1 MVTPTTSLRTA
12 SARPGRPRPGSR
24 GGFTLIELLVVV
36 AIIGILTSML
46 LPSLAAA
53 KGSAQRIACLN
64 HEKQLG
70 LALHLY
76 AGDHAGRFPPRLV
89 TNRWCTTLRPYYQDL
104 KILKCPV
111 DSGARGTTNV
121 PGAGNRVAEY
131 APRTSLINGF
141 NDFYRRRVGA
151 GQMGEFRAQG
161 NGEVVIGE
169 NDIPEPSQTISFGER
184 DSSRVVHFH
193 MDFDALD
200 KGQRLLIYGVASW
213 VAQAD
218 DQIIGDERAALHA
231 IATLLG
237 LTGRGRSVI
246 DDTVAALRA
255 EPDAPGRLDL
265 AALRERIVARIPE
278 AARS

>member
-1 MVTPTTSLRTA
+1 MVSASESMKPRTTPT
-12 SARPGRPRPGSR
+12 RP

-76 AGDHAGRFPPRLV
+76 AGDHAGKFPPRLL

-111 DSGARGTTNV
+111 DSGAKGSTNIPGT
-121 PGAGNRVAEY
+121 GDRVAEF
-131 APRTSLINGF
+131 APRTYIINGF

-151 GQMGEFRAQG
+151 AQMPEFRTQG

-169 NDIPEPSQTISFGER
+169 NDIPEPSQTITFGER
-184 DSSRVVHFH
+184 DSARVTHFH

-200 KGQRLLIYGVASW
+200 DLS
-213 VAQAD
+213 
-218 DQIIGDERAALHA
+218 ALHQNRHGTS
-231 IATLLG
+231 IK
-237 LTGRGRSVI
+237 TGRGGGSNYAMVDGHVEFLRYGRSFNPINLWAV
-246 DDTVAALRA
+246 TP
-255 EPDAPGRLDL
+255 E
-265 AALRERIVARIPE
+265 ERNLGV
-278 AARS
+278 SLQ

>member
-1 MVTPTTSLRTA
+1 MVIPTA
-12 SARPGRPRPGSR
+12 SSRSASSRPKSSR
-24 GGFTLIELLVVV
+24 LGCDHGFTLIELLVVV

-111 DSGARGTTNV
+111 DSGARGSTNV

-131 APRTSLINGF
+131 APRTYLINGF

-151 GQMGEFRAQG
+151 GQMGEFRLQATARWSSARTTS
-161 NGEVVIGE
+161 
-169 NDIPEPSQTISFGER
+169 PSP
-184 DSSRVVHFH
+184 
-193 MDFDALD
+193 
-200 KGQRLLIYGVASW
+200 
-213 VAQAD
+213 
-218 DQIIGDERAALHA
+218 
-231 IATLLG
+231 
-237 LTGRGRSVI
+237 
-246 DDTVAALRA
+246 LR
-255 EPDAPGRLDL
+255 P
-265 AALRERIVARIPE
+265 
-278 AARS
+278 